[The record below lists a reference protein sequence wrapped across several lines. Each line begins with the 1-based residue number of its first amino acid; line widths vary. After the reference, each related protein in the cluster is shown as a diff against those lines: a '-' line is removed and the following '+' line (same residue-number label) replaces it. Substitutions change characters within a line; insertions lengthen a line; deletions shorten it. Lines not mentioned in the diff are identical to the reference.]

1 MKLNWVKTVFSNG
14 RHNLCVGNFVRW
26 RDAYHICFV
35 DAHHHGALD
44 GQLRVISSA
53 DLETWDTCVAMAA
66 TSFDPQLLP
75 LGDRMLIYGVQGDWE
90 GDDFAGYPS
99 REVVAETR
107 DLQTWSEP
115 RRCFVA
121 NHDFWTPI
129 ELDGRY
135 YLTCDDCGHV
145 PEGMSGTVDL
155 LTSTD
160 GERWHWVSEVVRG
173 SQEYS
178 RIPSETALCALPDGR
193 LLAVVRTK
201 LPRAVLATARPPYV
215 EWERTIIP
223 HALQGAAP
231 ARVGDRVVIA
241 GRAADES
248 GEPRTAL
255 FEYRDGA
262 LELGLYL
269 PSGRDTGYSGLYAVD
284 GNEVLIAYYS
294 ATSIPIRTSGS
305 RTAPATSTWRRCRF
319 KLRATDPV
327 SWPIRPQFAGGLL
340 HV

>member
-1 MKLNWVKTVFSNG
+1 MVT
-14 RHNLCVGNFVRW
+14 
-26 RDAYHICFV
+26 
-35 DAHHHGALD
+35 
-44 GQLRVISSA
+44 
-53 DLETWDTCVAMAA
+53 
-66 TSFDPQLLP
+66 
-75 LGDRMLIYGVQGDWE
+75 
-90 GDDFAGYPS
+90 
-99 REVVAETR
+99 
-107 DLQTWSEP
+107 EP

-160 GERWHWVSEVVRG
+160 GESWQWVSEVVRG

-178 RIPSETALCALPDGR
+178 RIPSETALCPLPDGR

-201 LPRAVLATARPPYV
+201 LPRAVLATAPPPYV
-215 EWERTIIP
+215 EWERTIVP

-241 GRAADES
+241 GRAADEN

-262 LELGLYL
+262 LEIGLHL
-269 PSGRDTGYSGLYAVD
+269 PSGRDTGYSGLYAVG

-294 ATSIPIRTSGS
+294 GHEYPDADERITHGPSDIYLAS
-305 RTAPATSTWRRCRF
+305 
-319 KLRATDPV
+319 V
-327 SWPIRPQFAGGLL
+327 SL
-340 HV
+340 